1 MGASA
6 PGVWLDQVVTQA
18 NAARQ
23 QVVDAESFTDN
34 YSRFIPEPIVRLM
47 AWEKSY
53 REQLEA
59 KGGESTQEL
68 KTSIRR
74 HAAEAATPI
83 IASFA
88 ETGILQPEKLKVT
101 DLQLP
106 DFNAGTS
113 AYVTVEAQY
122 SYTFFAA
129 VFQKKRL
136 CCAKKSDGTRLDRR
150 MNMWAWWMVGMM
162 LALAFAT
169 DIRKQIIPN
178 WLTAAGIGAGLL
190 GHGMAQGGYGL
201 AFSAAGLACGFI
213 PMLLLYAVG
222 GVGAGDVKLFG
233 ALGAMTGAVFTLYA
247 MVASLFF
254 AGLIA

>member
-1 MGASA
+1 MRWVKDREGGIVLEAALVLPLFFSLLLLLVSFIRLSLCEMALQSTVSETAKVIASNMYPVELLYNEAKQQWAASA

-18 NAARQ
+18 NGARQ

-122 SYTFFAA
+122 SYTFLLPF
-129 VFQKKRL
+129 FKKTVVLR
-136 CCAKKSDGTRLDRR
+136 KKATER
-150 MNMWAWWMVGMM
+150 AW
-162 LALAFAT
+162 
-169 DIRKQIIPN
+169 
-178 WLTAAGIGAGLL
+178 IGG
-190 GHGMAQGGYGL
+190 
-201 AFSAAGLACGFI
+201 
-213 PMLLLYAVG
+213 
-222 GVGAGDVKLFG
+222 
-233 ALGAMTGAVFTLYA
+233 
-247 MVASLFF
+247 
-254 AGLIA
+254 